1 MPLLAPVAG
10 IALRYILM
18 TLAAYALLRAQAG
31 LSHHQPAEDVLDS
44 LPEGASARRDSDG
57 WRGGLKMRRVIRVG
71 PTGPGVAIDLAGLA
85 RVRLSRV

>member
-31 LSHHQPAEDVLDS
+31 LSHHQPAENS
-44 LPEGASARRDSDG
+44 KRASQNAAEP
-57 WRGGLKMRRVIRVG
+57 I
-71 PTGPGVAIDLAGLA
+71 P
-85 RVRLSRV
+85 